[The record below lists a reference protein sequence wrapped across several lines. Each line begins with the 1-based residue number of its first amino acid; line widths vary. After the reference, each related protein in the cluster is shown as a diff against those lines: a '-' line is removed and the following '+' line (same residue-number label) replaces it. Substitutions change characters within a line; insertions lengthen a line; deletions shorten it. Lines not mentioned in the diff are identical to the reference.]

1 MCHLPSPSPFN
12 LSSQQLL
19 THIEKVITGNLSEK
33 HGPWIVVQ
41 LLIQEFQHHY
51 GVNLETLVQQQ
62 GYSDSLRNFLVRSG
76 QFSIYG
82 TATPET
88 FYIKP
93 LQTISSPKSTALG
106 AKNQPAC
113 YTIKRSWKVDGRLV
127 KMLREEGA
135 VEIKPPL
142 TEFSD

>member
-1 MCHLPSPSPFN
+1 MCDLSSPAPFN

-19 THIEKVITGNLSEK
+19 NHIEQVITWNFSEE

-41 LLIQEFQHHY
+41 LLIHEFQHHY

-76 QFSIYG
+76 QFSIYS

-93 LQTISSPKSTALG
+93 LRTIPSPKSVALG
-106 AKNQPAC
+106 AKNQPVC
-113 YTIKRSWKVDGRLV
+113 YSIKRSWKVDGRLI

-135 VEIKPPL
+135 VEIKRTL
-142 TEFSD
+142 T